1 MHNSSACK
9 EWKIRRHKRHDDDGR
24 RSDRS
29 LVSGF
34 PPSVYWLLTSIRKR
48 TISSP
53 VAEFVSQ
60 ESWERARNTNDD
72 DCCQCGML
80 LRRLATTNAVCCIKA
95 SEKYVHP
102 KWHSLHKARI
112 SLRMYDKCAKIALRL
127 YSTRESTWKHDD
139 VLKSRMTSSYYYR
152 LQKLLL

>member
-60 ESWERARNTNDD
+60 ESWKRARNTNDD
-72 DCCQCGML
+72 CCQMWGASAASRDHE
-80 LRRLATTNAVCCIKA
+80 RRLSVVLKPCATKEYI
-95 SEKYVHP
+95 YP
-102 KWHSLHKARI
+102 KWHSHVKLGQV
-112 SLRMYDKCAKIALRL
+112 C
-127 YSTRESTWKHDD
+127 E
-139 VLKSRMTSSYYYR
+139 RMTNMLKLSCICIPRVNQPIVRDTGTSFNHMTSISYYS
-152 LQKLLL
+152 L